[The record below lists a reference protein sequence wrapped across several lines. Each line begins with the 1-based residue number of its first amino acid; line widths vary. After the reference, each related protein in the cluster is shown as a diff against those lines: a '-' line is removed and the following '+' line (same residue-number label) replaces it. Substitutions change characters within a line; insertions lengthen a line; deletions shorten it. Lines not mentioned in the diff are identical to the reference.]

1 MGMSQQLQAEA
12 VSPTGSWCQD
22 CLPEDGSCLIPEAG
36 PWSTSQQNVQTHVG
50 MGISRRL
57 QGFFGL
63 WEMWSA

>member
-36 PWSTSQQNVQTHVG
+36 PWSTSQQNVQTHSILHRI
-50 MGISRRL
+50 MDLTAQTI
-57 QGFFGL
+57 
-63 WEMWSA
+63 